1 MTNFSRP
8 DVYRS
13 IHKAIRKAMFDFSY
27 TLGRM
32 DIEQVGS
39 RKLIKDRFEELV
51 HFLDMHGHKEDVYS
65 LPLLEMKKPGSTRH
79 NEEEHLQI
87 HEEIEGLKQ
96 QINSFLE
103 ATPEFRKDIYWNF
116 YYAVNKF
123 ISGYLMHMQME
134 EIVMTNLFYELC
146 SDDEIKGMTAAIIGS
161 LTPAD
166 SMLVARFMIPSIEP
180 FERLHMM
187 SQIQFTAPPQAFEA
201 LLKLC
206 SEVLSSDEFEALQN
220 GLFADSAM

>member
-8 DVYRS
+8 DVYRN
-13 IHKAIRKAMFDFSY
+13 IHKAIRKAMFDFAY
-27 TLGRM
+27 TLGRL
-32 DIEQVGS
+32 DIEQAPS
-39 RKLIKDRFEELV
+39 RKVMKDRFDELV
-51 HFLDMHGHKEDVYS
+51 HLLDMHGHKEDVYS

-79 NEEEHLQI
+79 NEEEHVQI
-87 HEEIEGLKQ
+87 HGEIEGLKLQ
-96 QINSFLE
+96 LSSLLD
-103 ATPEFRKDIYWNF
+103 ATPEIRRDIYWNF
-116 YYAVNKF
+116 YYAINKF

-146 SDDEIKGMTAAIIGS
+146 SDDEIMGMTAAIIGS

-187 SQIQFTAPPQAFEA
+187 SQIQVTAPPQAFEA
-201 LLKLC
+201 LLNLC
-206 SEVLSSDEFEALQN
+206 REILSAEEFEALQN
-220 GLFADSAM
+220 GLFADSSL